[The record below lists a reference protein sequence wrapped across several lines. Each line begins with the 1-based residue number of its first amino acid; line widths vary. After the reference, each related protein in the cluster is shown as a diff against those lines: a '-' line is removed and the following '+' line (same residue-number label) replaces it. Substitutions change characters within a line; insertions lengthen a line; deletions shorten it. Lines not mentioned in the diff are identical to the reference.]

1 MTIENQ
7 NEKVYL
13 RNMLTKQ
20 DLNQIEKLVR
30 KVVREEVEVE
40 SRSTR
45 EDLQS
50 EIKLARMELS
60 LRLDK
65 IDDKIK
71 NLEIRLSQFQTDT
84 EKTLKRI
91 ASNFFTL
98 SFDGDRAKLQKR
110 VMRIES
116 HLGFANP

>member
-91 ASNFFTL
+91 ASN
-98 SFDGDRAKLQKR
+98 SPPIPP
-110 VMRIES
+110 RIC
-116 HLGFANP
+116 